1 LISQLILQR
10 VYFFST
16 TLKKK
21 CIKKRHQNQ
30 WCGFYRS
37 KQTEN
42 ATSGREGHPMGTVT
56 GSINP
61 NVGPFGQKAALTY
74 QALKP
79 MYHASTPVQY
89 TPDIQAKGASHD
101 LFAYAQTFA
110 QNPNDFTTQEI
121 KAASGLD
128 LHQLAKPDTLK
139 TLWDTD
145 KNGKVDLKEAFV
157 GLAHLDSA
165 DGAFD
170 GKITQEGRQEIA
182 RLFFEE
188 GVKQRIKPFDYHRQ
202 AVGLTGSAER
212 LKDLGLEIA
221 NATQQAA
228 LPTDLLNESVD
239 PYLKLLANQTGQLA
253 LMTYPLHVQQQIATA
268 QEGYRQILSQVGQA
282 LDVTE
287 RFHGYQCACCP
298 AA

>member
-61 NVGPFGQKAALTY
+61 NVGQFGQKAALTY

-182 RLFFEE
+182 RLFFDE
-188 GVKQRIKPFDYHRQ
+188 GIKQRIIPFDHHPAKITQ
-202 AVGLTGSAER
+202 TGSVEGLNAIATEIGAEK
-212 LKDLGLEIA
+212 LSAHQEY
-221 NATQQAA
+221 
-228 LPTDLLNESVD
+228 D
-239 PYLKLLANQTGQLA
+239 PDLKLLASQTGLYA
-253 LMTYPLHVQQQIATA
+253 KAVYPDHVYQQIHVA
-268 QEGYRQILSQVGQA
+268 QTEYTQILNQVGQA
-282 LDVTE
+282 LDITE